1 MLLFA
6 DDIALFTTNPE
17 TLQNQLNQ
25 VHQYSCKWGLKINV
39 NKICIFEKKKT
50 NCNFIWKI
58 DNDCIDV
65 VDSFVY
71 LGVQFYYTGSMKNN
85 VKVLN
90 EQALKA
96 YNHILSIFKSKYIVE
111 AMQIRNNCS

>member
-1 MLLFA
+1 L
-6 DDIALFTTNPE
+6 
-17 TLQNQLNQ
+17 
-25 VHQYSCKWGLKINV
+25 H
-39 NKICIFEKKKT
+39 FEKKKT
-50 NCNFIWKI
+50 KCNFIWKI

-71 LGVQFYYTGSMKNN
+71 LGVQFYYTGSMKNV

-96 YNHILSIFKSKYIVE
+96 YNHLLSIFSHVSLDILTTLSLFDSLVAPIIMYGSEVWGIYDMPEIDKLHYKF
-111 AMQIRNNCS
+111 CK